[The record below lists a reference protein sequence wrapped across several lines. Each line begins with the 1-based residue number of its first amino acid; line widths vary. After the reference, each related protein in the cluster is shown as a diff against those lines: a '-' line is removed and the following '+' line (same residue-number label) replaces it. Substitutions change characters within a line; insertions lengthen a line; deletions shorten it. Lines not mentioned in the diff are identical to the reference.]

1 MRAALIFAL
10 FFCSQITAFAQ
21 PVPAAE
27 ENIPFLVTF
36 GSDAELSWGD
46 DDHCQVFFFTLPKD
60 YKQAFFL
67 RVFDPECGGLNDE
80 LNEEFNTITKFSVFG
95 GEGCI
100 SAAQAR
106 DPDPVGNFKSGNL
119 LASKTFA
126 QNEMYDN
133 NWYTFGPFNPAEG
146 EYEEKYG
153 GYVFKLIAEGLK
165 GDDGNLYRYF
175 MSAEAEKNIEVPG
188 GNAFTFEYSF
198 RLHDDKSQ
206 TSHVYPYIDN
216 QVLSLM
222 QYNFDWDNDGFIKVF
237 SVATMASNLKVSKDK
252 EWAISEY
259 KILEEERGTSLDIQF
274 KSVPGNNV
282 HNNNVVF
289 YITNQYGEFLP
300 FFTVPIGGV
309 PMFKGKAKIT
319 AID

>member
-1 MRAALIFAL
+1 MRILIYIA
-10 FFCSQITAFAQ
+10 FFFSGISSVFAQ
-21 PVPAAE
+21 PVPATE

-36 GSDAELSWGD
+36 GKDAELSWGD

-60 YKQAFFL
+60 HKQAFFL
-67 RVFDPECGGLNDE
+67 RVFDPECGGANDE
-80 LNEEFNTITKFSVFG
+80 INEQFNTITKFSVYG

-100 SAAQAR
+100 SVAQAR

-126 QNEMYDN
+126 ESEMYDDS
-133 NWYTFGPFNPAEG
+133 WYTFGPFNPAEG

-165 GDDGNLYRYF
+165 GNDGNLYRYF
-175 MSAEAEKNIEVPG
+175 MSTDAEKNIEVQG

-198 RLHDDKSQ
+198 RFHSDKNQ
-206 TSHVYPYIDN
+206 VSHVYPYIDN
-216 QVLSLM
+216 QVVSLM
-222 QYNFDWDNDGFIKVF
+222 QYNFDWDNDGDIKVF
-237 SVATMASNLKVSKDK
+237 SVATMASKLKVSGDK

-274 KSVPGNNV
+274 SSVLGNNV
-282 HNNNVVF
+282 NNNNVVF

-309 PMFKGKAKIT
+309 PVFKGKAKFT

>member
-1 MRAALIFAL
+1 MRILVFIAFL
-10 FFCSQITAFAQ
+10 FWGVLSAFAQ

-36 GSDAELSWGD
+36 GRDADLSWGD

-60 YKQAFFL
+60 HKQAFFL
-67 RVFDPECGGLNDE
+67 RVFDPECGGAHDE
-80 LNEEFNTITKFSVFG
+80 LNDEFNTITKYSVYG

-100 SAAQAR
+100 SDAQAR

-126 QNEMYDN
+126 ESQMYDD

-165 GDDGNLYRYF
+165 GNDGNLYRYF
-175 MSAEAEKNIEVPG
+175 MSTDAEKNIEVQG

-198 RLHDDKSQ
+198 RFHSDKNQ
-206 TSHVYPYIDN
+206 VSHVYPYIDN
-216 QVLSLM
+216 QVVSSM
-222 QYNFDWDNDGFIKVF
+222 QYNFDWDNDGDIKVF
-237 SVATMASNLKVSKDK
+237 SVATMAYKLKVSNDK

-274 KSVPGNNV
+274 SSVMGNNV
-282 HNNNVVF
+282 NNNNVVF

-309 PMFKGKAKIT
+309 PVFKGKAKFT